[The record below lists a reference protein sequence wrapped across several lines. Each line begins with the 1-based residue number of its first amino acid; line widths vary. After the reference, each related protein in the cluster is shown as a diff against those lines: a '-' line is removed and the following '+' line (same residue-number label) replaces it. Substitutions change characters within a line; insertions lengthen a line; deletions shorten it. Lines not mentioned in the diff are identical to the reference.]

1 MPAYEICYLRND
13 GTFAAALAANCQNDK
28 QAKILAHAMKLES
41 AKRIEVWSGE
51 RLVYARPQTAERPRA
66 A

>member
-1 MPAYEICYLRND
+1 MPAYEICYLHKD
-13 GTFAAALAANCQNDK
+13 GTLAAALSANCQGDK
-28 QAKILAHAMKLES
+28 QAKILAHAMKLQS

-51 RLVYARPQTAERPRA
+51 RLVYERPMQAETPRA